1 MQPDAVPP
9 LHLKNNA
16 AGVIQVN
23 LKGMVTG
30 YDSLVEKLLNV
41 PREKIIYR
49 AYSESFSDDY
59 FGFSMQKALANQQ
72 IPMSMS
78 APSPTL
84 NFTEVE
90 AMFIVQEPPSH
101 FAQPV
106 GGGVLIILRSM
117 NELARCKAIAAR
129 NDHLKE
135 LDKMAALVAHEIRN
149 PLGGIIGFASLL
161 KRELES
167 QPQLHKLATHIL
179 EGTESLS
186 RLINHILSLTIP
198 LPLDLKP
205 HNLVSFLEELL
216 THLQADKRIDPR
228 ISLNLEKTNA
238 EIVSLIDTDN
248 LKSALLN
255 LTSNAVQAMPEGG
268 EMRIKISETA
278 NEAVIELSDTG
289 IGIPKENA
297 AKIFSPFFTTRPEGH
312 GFGLME
318 VHKVVHEHHGE
329 IEFFSTPGKG
339 TTFVIYLPKVPLKV
353 AYAENNRLEEQLC
366 PLIKY

>member
-1 MQPDAVPP
+1 MQPGSMPP

-16 AGVIQVN
+16 AGIIQVN
-23 LKGMVTG
+23 LNGVVTG
-30 YDSLVEKLLNV
+30 YDGLAEKLLNV
-41 PREKIIYR
+41 PRKKVILHPF
-49 AYSESFSDDY
+49 SDSFSDSY
-59 FGFSMQKALANQQ
+59 FGFSMQKALANKQ
-72 IPMSMS
+72 IPMSIS

-90 AMFIVQEPPSH
+90 AMFIEQESPSQL
-101 FAQPV
+101 FQPIV
-106 GGGVLIILRSM
+106 SSGVLIILRSM
-117 NELARCKAIAAR
+117 SELERCKVIAAR
-129 NDHLKE
+129 NDHLNE

-167 QPQLHKLATHIL
+167 QPKLLKLATHIL

-216 THLQADKRIDPR
+216 THLQADKSIDPR
-228 ISLNLEKTNA
+228 IRIHLEKTNE

-255 LTSNAVQAMPEGG
+255 LTSNAIQAMPEGG
-268 EMRIKISETA
+268 EINIKISENS

-289 IGIPKENA
+289 TGISKEHL

-318 VHKVVHEHHGE
+318 VHKVVQEHHGE
-329 IEFFSTPGKG
+329 IEFFSTLGKG
-339 TTFVIYLPKVPLKV
+339 TTFIIYLPKIPLKTV
-353 AYAENNRLEEQLC
+353 HSETISLEV
-366 PLIKY
+366 PYVH